1 MIGEIKGTSLLKGAR
16 GRLEAD
22 VESLAKVIAHVS
34 RLLVDHPEVSNVD
47 INPLRVLEKGAGC
60 LALDV
65 KIGIVP

>member
-1 MIGEIKGTSLLKGAR
+1 M
-16 GRLEAD
+16 
-22 VESLAKVIAHVS
+22 ESLAKVIAHVS

-47 INPLRVLEKGAGC
+47 INPLRVFEKGAGC